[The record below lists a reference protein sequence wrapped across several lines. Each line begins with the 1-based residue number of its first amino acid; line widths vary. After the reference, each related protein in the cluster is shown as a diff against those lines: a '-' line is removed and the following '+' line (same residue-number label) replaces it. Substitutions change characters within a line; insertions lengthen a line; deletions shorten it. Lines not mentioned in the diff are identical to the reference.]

1 MWASPLR
8 LDMQSQRSKHS
19 TRVKRSCGI
28 FPAQGEDPP
37 GRKDMLIDIATE
49 KLSQAE
55 CTTCTARLPSERSSE
70 RVILRSAHGSSVVG
84 SIGNAV
90 AFALQAKFR

>member
-1 MWASPLR
+1 MWASPLW
-8 LDMQSQRSKHS
+8 LDTQSQRSKHS

-55 CTTCTARLPSERSSE
+55 CTTCTARLPSER
-70 RVILRSAHGSSVVG
+70 VILRSAHGSSVVG